1 MTQYELVED
10 PNDFFANLIRH
21 AVHFNAKSQLWAAA
35 FLLSHGILKLLIIAG
50 LFLNKLWAYPVGIAV
65 FTGLGFYQVYRYVQT
80 GSPGLLILSALDVFI
95 ILLTWLEFR
104 AIKRKGKL
112 VDAGRAALTT
122 GRRLKPTAPA
132 YFAKPFPDYRPRPRL
147 EWRVDQ
153 IARTIGPSSVSRP
166 SRRTLSRASR
176 RRAP

>member
-1 MTQYELVED
+1 MNKPTEKRLHRLFEVGLILKGIDGVLETIGGLVLLVVSPQNINRLVAAMTQYELVED

-65 FTGLGFYQVYRYVQT
+65 FTGLGFYQIYRYWQT
-80 GSPGLLILSALDVFI
+80 GSPGLLILTALDVFV

-104 AIKRKGKL
+104 AIKRERKT
-112 VDAGRAALTT
+112 R
-122 GRRLKPTAPA
+122 
-132 YFAKPFPDYRPRPRL
+132 
-147 EWRVDQ
+147 
-153 IARTIGPSSVSRP
+153 
-166 SRRTLSRASR
+166 
-176 RRAP
+176 